1 MYRPESDYEVSP
13 ITRIDSAQHIVTC
26 TNADIYTY
34 SRGIDA
40 GSKHDLD
47 DLCAAITATQMS
59 FTDIIDSV
67 EPWEKAEQALQYIWE
82 GKQVGKVVIRL

>member
-1 MYRPESDYEVSP
+1 
-13 ITRIDSAQHIVTC
+13 
-26 TNADIYTY
+26 
-34 SRGIDA
+34 
-40 GSKHDLD
+40 
-47 DLCAAITATQMS
+47 MS